1 MEMPPDAPIVETV
14 LGVGAELGRPGRPT
28 GLDSWFDGATFTR
41 FGATPTIAFGPPGL
55 DGDRTVA
62 HTVDEFVPV
71 EDLVL
76 CAQALAL
83 AAVRFCGV
91 AR

>member
-1 MEMPPDAPIVETV
+1 MELSPDAPIVETV
-14 LGVGAELGRPGRPT
+14 LAAGSELGRPGRPT

-41 FGATPTIAFGPPGL
+41 FAATLTIAFGPPGL

-62 HTVDEFVPV
+62 HTIDEFVPV
-71 EDLVL
+71 DDLVL

-83 AAVRFCGV
+83 AAICFCGI